1 MFQERIQK
9 NLPDDFFL
17 CDCCAF
23 REVHVIFKKIV
34 IKIKKSNF
42 ENNFKKFISI
52 NGNNKNSNKYHKIT
66 LKMLTNF
73 NDNFNSSFKYNDIFT

>member
-1 MFQERIQK
+1 MWFK
-9 NLPDDFFL
+9 
-17 CDCCAF
+17 
-23 REVHVIFKKIV
+23 EVHVIFKKIV

-52 NGNNKNSNKYHKIT
+52 NGNDKNSNKCHKIT